1 MELDVRKSSNRRRWA
16 AVPAIAAFSVVLAA
30 CGGSSK
36 SASGGAGSSASAG
49 AKGSVTA
56 APKSAA
62 AVAPAPKFTK
72 VLVTATDFKFA
83 LNKVTGYTPG
93 NYTFSLTNKGKAKHA
108 FEMNGPGLKNQA
120 GATVAAGQT
129 TDLVVPLV
137 KGTYEVWSP
146 VGTDKAQGMS
156 TTIVVS

>member
-1 MELDVRKSSNRRRWA
+1 V
-16 AVPAIAAFSVVLAA
+16 
-30 CGGSSK
+30 
-36 SASGGAGSSASAG
+36 
-49 AKGSVTA
+49 VTA

-62 AVAPAPKFTK
+62 ASIAPAPKFTK
-72 VLVTATDFKFA
+72 VLVTATDFKFT
-83 LNKVTGYTPG
+83 LDKKTGYAPG
-93 NYTFSLTNKGKAKHA
+93 NYTFSLTNNGKAKHA

-129 TDLVVPLV
+129 TDLVVPLI

-146 VGTDKAQGMS
+146 VATDRAQGMY